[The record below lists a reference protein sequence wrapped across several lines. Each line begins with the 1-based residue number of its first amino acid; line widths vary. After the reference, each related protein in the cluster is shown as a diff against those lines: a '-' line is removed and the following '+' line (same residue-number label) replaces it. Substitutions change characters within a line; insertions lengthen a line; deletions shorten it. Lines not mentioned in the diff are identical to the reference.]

1 MKSGWMRRIRAAA
14 AVLALAGGVW
24 AQGAGGAEIKNVTA
38 LFLWPWTNAVGIE
51 WEVDGEVAMKSSV
64 AVVASDR
71 YRSDGYIALADELSG
86 DTSLSKGT
94 HAEKHCVLW
103 NLATQRIGNSP
114 KVEFTVV
121 YFPESY
127 CVVDLSGG
135 TNAPSYPVTYLDA
148 PPSGGFNTDAY
159 KTTKL
164 VLRRVDAGTFTMGY
178 SSAPYQVTLTKPFY
192 VGLFEVTQKQWTLVM
207 GDNPMSSYTG
217 DMLPVGN
224 VNYNMIRGSS
234 TGTNWPA
241 SNAVDASSFLG
252 KLRAKTGLEFDLPTE
267 AQWEYACR
275 AGTTNT
281 FNNGGDNSSCMRKLG
296 KCWPR
301 FSPVG
306 SVGPTNA
313 GCYTANAGGLYD
325 MHGNMSE
332 LCLDWFGE
340 LSAGTDPKGP
350 SSGSE
355 RVMRGGGWNTDEFKC
370 TSYSR
375 DSIAPTNTNN
385 SIGFRLVRPLSE

>member
-1 MKSGWMRRIRAAA
+1 MRSGWMRRIRAAA

-24 AQGAGGAEIKNVTA
+24 AQGAGAAEVKNVTA
-38 LFLWPWTNAVGIE
+38 VFLWPWTNAVGIE

-71 YRSDGYIALADELSG
+71 SHNYGYIALADALSG
-86 DTSLSKGT
+86 DTSLSKGI

-103 NLATQRIGNSP
+103 NLAKQRISKSP
-114 KVEFTVV
+114 RVEFTVV

-148 PPSGGFNTDAY
+148 PPSRGFNTDEY

-164 VLRRVDAGTFTMGY
+164 VLRRVDAGTFTMG
-178 SSAPYQVTLTKPFY
+178 SSAAPVTLTKPFY

-207 GDNPMSSYTG
+207 GSNPSLNTG
-217 DMLPVGN
+217 DMKPVEK
-224 VNYNMIRGSS
+224 VSYNMIRGSS

-275 AGTTNT
+275 AGTTSAY
-281 FNNGGDNSSCMRKLG
+281 NNGGSSSSSMRELG
-296 KCWPR
+296 RCYNNNGQ
-301 FSPVG
+301 VAG
-306 SVGPTNA
+306 ATTA

-325 MHGNMSE
+325 MHGNVSE

-355 RVMRGGGWNTDEFKC
+355 RVMRGGGWFTYAWECD
-370 TSYSR
+370 SYSR
-375 DSIAPTNTNN
+375 DSIAPTNTDD